1 MFNISSIIFFIMQ
14 KIKEQDRALNQ
25 IMKDVSQ

>member
-14 KIKEQDRALNQ
+14 KIEKQDRALNQ